1 MSDKPKFTITTP
13 LEDVLVSTP
22 PPQVDVGRSSEA
34 PRQPEQPGAYSQA
47 SYSSDDVEEAGLQ
60 LATRMEECGYH
71 PVILFGT
78 AASGKTSLL
87 LSLLSVIRMTP
98 ELHTGLFAGE
108 PILDIHTDYGKYTHD
123 NALQFFGQ
131 KTQDFIDGRAAPKT
145 VLQYPFFVPVSFR
158 PDNKPEAKFAFME
171 SNGEWYRPDRSN
183 GRLFPVLRRQIE
195 DFIKNYQGAI
205 TFIHLVPY
213 TQRAVYSS
221 AVDRPGEASEIQDA
235 SIAISG
241 ALQAYDRIRANKQN
255 DRHLMLVTKWDAH
268 SPPNVSKFDVLT
280 CSPEEVVRFANDNY
294 AQALTTFRGI
304 GLNNSQLYLNS
315 YCSGLMNEMGVLV
328 LRQNNELRVPVM
340 SYPIRMWEWLYRG
353 ALDAAGQVHVEPFP
367 AQPKASPWQAMM
379 DALGRFLDRLF

>member
-1 MSDKPKFTITTP
+1 MSEKPRFTIDE
-13 LEDVLVSTP
+13 LVEDVQVP
-22 PPQVDVGRSSEA
+22 PPDVAVPVE
-34 PRQPEQPGAYSQA
+34 PRREREQPGAYSQ
-47 SYSSDDVEEAGLQ
+47 SPYSPNDVEEAGLR
-60 LATRMEECGYH
+60 LATRMEACGYH
-71 PVILFGT
+71 PVVLFGT

-87 LSLLSVIRMTP
+87 LSLFSLVRMTP
-98 ELHTGLFAGE
+98 ELHAGLFPGD

-131 KTQDFIDGRAAPKT
+131 KTQDFIEGRAAPKT

-195 DFIKNYQGAI
+195 DFIKNYQGGI

-213 TQRAVYSS
+213 TQRAVYS
-221 AVDRPGEASEIQDA
+221 AVADRAGEASEIQDA

-280 CSPEEVVRFANDNY
+280 CSPEEVVRFANENY

-304 GLNNSQLYLNS
+304 GLNDTQLFLNS
-315 YCSGLMNEMGVLV
+315 YCSGIMNEMGVLQ
-328 LRQNNELRVPVM
+328 LRQNNELRAPVM
-340 SYPIRMWEWLYRG
+340 SYPIRLWEWLYRG
-353 ALDAAGQVHVEPFP
+353 ALDASGQVYVEPFP
-367 AQPKASPWQAMM
+367 AQPKARPWQAMM
-379 DALGRFLDRLF
+379 DAIGRWLDRLF